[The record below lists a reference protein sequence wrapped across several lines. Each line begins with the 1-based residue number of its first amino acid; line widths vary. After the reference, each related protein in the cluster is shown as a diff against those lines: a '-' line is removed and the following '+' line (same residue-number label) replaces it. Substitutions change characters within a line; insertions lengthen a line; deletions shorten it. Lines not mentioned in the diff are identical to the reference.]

1 MLFTI
6 FAFLTRVLHLILGIG
21 TPQNFPPPLPPKE
34 EKECFQRAFEGDEDA
49 RQKLI
54 LHNLR
59 LVAHIVR
66 KYYASSQNPEDLVS
80 IGTIGLVK
88 AVDTFRTENGAR
100 FATYASKCIQNEI
113 LMHFRAQKKLSAE
126 ISINDTIDVDRD
138 GNPLTYIDVIS
149 SDEDIAE
156 EIDQKILT
164 DKMLRC
170 LQTCLS
176 ERERQIISLRYGL
189 GTGDPMPQR
198 EVAALLGISRSYV
211 SRIEKNA
218 LEALRESLGGQ

>member
-1 MLFTI
+1 MLYLRSKQTALRCREGTI
-6 FAFLTRVLHLILGIG
+6 KFDDNMFSCLSGEEVEALTCIV
-21 TPQNFPPPLPPKE
+21 
-34 EKECFQRAFEGDEDA
+34 D
-49 RQKLI
+49 KLI
-54 LHNLR
+54 
-59 LVAHIVR
+59 AHLNDDEN
-66 KYYASSQNPEDLVS
+66 AS
-80 IGTIGLVK
+80 
-88 AVDTFRTENGAR
+88 
-100 FATYASKCIQNEI
+100 
-113 LMHFRAQKKLSAE
+113 
-126 ISINDTIDVDRD
+126 DVDFVPMMEMDERIQQRLEH
-138 GNPLTYIDVIS
+138 P
-149 SDEDIAE
+149 DEDIAE